1 MKRELLIKME
11 EKVLAGKS
19 LTSEEGVFIHD
30 YPDELFYDLLSSS
43 NRIRSTFKGN
53 SIRLCSI
60 VNAKSGSCSEDCTF
74 CAQSVKYET
83 GVDTFPMVSKET
95 ILGAAKGALKNGAGE
110 FSIVSSGTGLRK
122 KTELK
127 TIVDSVQEIANET
140 SLESCAS
147 LGILKKEAFL
157 ALKEAGL
164 QSYHHN
170 LETSRTFFPEIC
182 TTHDYED
189 DLSTVRRAKK
199 LGFYVCSG
207 GIFGMGESR
216 AQRVELAMTLRE
228 LNVDSIPI
236 NFLNARPGTP
246 LEKANFL
253 TPIECLKIIATFRF
267 LLPTK
272 EIIVC
277 GGREVNLKDLQPLIF
292 SSFANGMM
300 VGNYLTTL
308 GRAPEEDRQMITD
321 LGLEV
326 KGTA

>member
-1 MKRELLIKME
+1 
-11 EKVLAGKS
+11 
-19 LTSEEGVFIHD
+19 
-30 YPDELFYDLLSSS
+30 
-43 NRIRSTFKGN
+43 
-53 SIRLCSI
+53 
-60 VNAKSGSCSEDCTF
+60 
-74 CAQSVKYET
+74 VKYET

-95 ILGAAKGALKNGAGE
+95 ILEAAKGALKNGAGE

-122 KTELK
+122 KAELK
-127 TIVDSVQEIANET
+127 TIVESVQEIANET

-147 LGILKKEAFL
+147 LGILKEEAFL
-157 ALKEAGL
+157 SLKEAGL

-170 LETSRTFFPEIC
+170 LETSRSFFSEIC

-199 LGFYVCSG
+199 HGFYVCSG

-216 AQRVELAMTLRE
+216 TQRVELAMTLRE

-236 NFLNARPGTP
+236 NFLNVRPGTP
-246 LEKANFL
+246 LEKADFL

-277 GGREVNLKDLQPLIF
+277 GGREVNLKDLQPFIF
-292 SSFANGMM
+292 AAGANGMM
-300 VGNYLTTL
+300 VGNYLTTS
-308 GRAPEEDRQMITD
+308 GRAPEEDRQMITG